1 MIARYLK
8 HSLLYL
14 LIGLNPLLMYAQHLT
29 GLSDEDAGYDT
40 TSTVLLPSSK
50 DDLPHSINL
59 KPYCPTPGNQGQ
71 ITSCVGWS
79 VGYGLLTIENALKNK
94 RTDTRLITEQAYSAL
109 FVYNQIRGAETTC
122 QSRATI
128 TDALDLLKNKG
139 NCLAREFDF
148 KVEDC
153 YTKPDAPLKEKALKH
168 TIYEYQR
175 LFNQNTEGSQ
185 KVAILRQL
193 LAQKKPIA
201 VGMKINAQFLT
212 LNQTDY
218 WNPSLGK
225 EPVEGHAM
233 VVVGYDDDAAC
244 FTLFNS
250 WGKIWGRDGFIKI
263 RYRDMATYCRYG
275 FVIHLAKNN
284 NKNQS
289 LTMTDVSFEKTPMRQ
304 SLAFTNPVQTPPS
317 VSNAKNNADIVQTTT
332 SPRRTES
339 VNNPPKP
346 PQNAPKT
353 VAEPQNNE
361 EKVGNQTPR
370 DLVELSGS
378 FDINYFT
385 GKWTDTKEPIF
396 KELGVSQVGNHY
408 VLSKQDWRIGDAF
421 QLALTSKIGGAYVYI
436 ISVNPRNEVKIMFP
450 RHEEFG
456 QQYKGLYE
464 SPLLLLDGARAILP
478 NPNKVIKVDYTGTD
492 RVCILFSTHK
502 IWGFPK
508 FCQKMQQWTGNFD
521 SYLQRL
527 LGKIMIPMSD
537 TEFSPDKVA
546 FSTATRSEGA
556 IVPIIIEFRSQ

>member
-8 HSLLYL
+8 LSFLCC
-14 LIGLNPLLMYAQHLT
+14 IMGLSPLFMHAQHLT
-29 GLSDEDAGYDT
+29 GLSDEDMGYDT

-50 DDLPHSINL
+50 DDLPRSINL
-59 KPYCPTPGNQGQ
+59 KAYCPMPGNQGQ

-79 VGYGLLTIENALKNK
+79 VGYGLLTIENAIKNK
-94 RTDTRLITEQAYSAL
+94 RTETRLITEQAYSAL

-122 QSRATI
+122 LSRATI
-128 TDALDLLKNKG
+128 TDALDLLKAKG
-139 NCLAREFDF
+139 NCFAREFDF

-168 TIYEYQR
+168 TISDYQR
-175 LFNQNTEGSQ
+175 LFSQNTEGSQ
-185 KVAILRQL
+185 KVESLRQL
-193 LAQKKPIA
+193 LAQNKPIA

-225 EPVEGHAM
+225 EPTDGHAM

-263 RYRDMATYCRYG
+263 RYRDMAAYCRYG
-275 FVIHLAKNN
+275 FVIHLAQNN
-284 NKNQS
+284 TKKQGI
-289 LTMTDVSFEKTPMRQ
+289 TMTDAGFEKTPVHQ
-304 SLAFTNPVQTPPS
+304 GLAFTNPVQTPPS
-317 VSNAKNNADIVQTTT
+317 VSDTPKNAEIVQTTT
-332 SPRRTES
+332 SPKQTES
-339 VNNPPKP
+339 VSNPQKP
-346 PQNAPKT
+346 LKT
-353 VAEPQNNE
+353 IEENDSND

-385 GKWTDTKEPIF
+385 GRWTDTKEPIF
-396 KELGVSQVGNHY
+396 EELGVSQVGTHY

-508 FCQKMQQWTGNFD
+508 FCQKIQQWTGNFD
-521 SYLQRL
+521 SYLQQL
-527 LGKIMIPMSD
+527 LGNLMIPTSD
-537 TEFSPDKVA
+537 TEFSPDKVS
-546 FSTATRSEGA
+546 FTTATRSEGA
-556 IVPIIIEFRSQ
+556 IVPIIIEFHSK